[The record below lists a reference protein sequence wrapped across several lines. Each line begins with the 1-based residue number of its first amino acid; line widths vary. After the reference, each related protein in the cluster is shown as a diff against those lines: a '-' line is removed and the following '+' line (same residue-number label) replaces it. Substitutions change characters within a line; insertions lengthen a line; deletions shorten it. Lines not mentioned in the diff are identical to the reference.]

1 MPEAEHQKSTELGEK
16 PIGQLMWKYFLPAF
30 VGVVVYSLYNIV
42 DRIFIGRGVGSI
54 ALSGLS
60 SVFPIMLI
68 VMAFG
73 MLIGIGAGVNV
84 SISMGQKDH
93 NKAEKFLGNGLVLMI
108 LVSLL
113 VSVLGFLI
121 KAAVELVR
129 GIVRQEQ
136 NLSTAFRD
144 LWNDSPQFGQ
154 VHIAVRAPSATKGN
168 QDSGSVQVF
177 RVKIEFLIVNC
188 ANRKRWRAVARLER
202 CCFLRAG
209 GQIRVVR
216 RGDTVRV

>member
-1 MPEAEHQKSTELGEK
+1 MQEAEHQKSRELGEK
-16 PIGQLMWKYFLPAF
+16 PIAQLMWKYFLPAF

-121 KAAVELVR
+121 KTPVLNLFGATEQTIAYAQEYLNIILV
-129 GIVRQEQ
+129 G
-136 NLSTAFRD
+136 T
-144 LWNDSPQFGQ
+144 
-154 VHIAVRAPSATKGN
+154 
-168 QDSGSVQVF
+168 VF
-177 RVKIEFLIVNC
+177 
-188 ANRKRWRAVARLER
+188 
-202 CCFLRAG
+202 
-209 GQIRVVR
+209 
-216 RGDTVRV
+216 